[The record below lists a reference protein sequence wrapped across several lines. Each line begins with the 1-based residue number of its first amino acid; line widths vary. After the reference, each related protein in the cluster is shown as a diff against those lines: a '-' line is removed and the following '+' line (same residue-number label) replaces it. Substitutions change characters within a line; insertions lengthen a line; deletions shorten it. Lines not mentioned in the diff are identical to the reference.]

1 MVTSNCEWNLAGKEI
16 SLLLH
21 EGDSRYYESIYLSS
35 SRILSGEPPDKQ
47 SCNVGL
53 SAATIIDVYVM
64 IVEAEYTMVLT
75 YLERQ

>member
-1 MVTSNCEWNLAGKEI
+1 MVTSNCEWNLASKEI

-21 EGDSRYYESIYLSS
+21 EGNSRYYESIYLSS
-35 SRILSGEPPDKQ
+35 SKILSGEPSDKQ

-53 SAATIIDVYVM
+53 SAATIIDVHVM
-64 IVEAEYTMVLT
+64 IVEAKYAMALT